1 MLGAG
6 FIQEVANAFVI
17 KDHPLS
23 HHTKEESEVFY

>member
-17 KDHPLS
+17 KDHPIS
-23 HHTKEESEVFY
+23 HHTKEEQ